1 MKNYQRTLILEERN
15 SEQKMEWKF
24 VHIHFSKIQIFH
36 SIVCILLTITS
47 FWMHKNHISTKAQME
62 LALKFVYKT
71 GLLLQKVPN
80 LSASSIRVCCIK
92 CKLKALFPKKKKKTL
107 YLQNLGNSVL
117 NQNPHQ
123 NSEIFRWQTA
133 LTLLW
138 SSNSYRNSKQTGT
151 NKNGHLKF
159 R

>member
-71 GLLLQKVPN
+71 GLLLQKVPK

-92 CKLKALFPKKKKKTL
+92 CKLKALFPKKKK
-107 YLQNLGNSVL
+107 NSL
-117 NQNPHQ
+117 
-123 NSEIFRWQTA
+123 
-133 LTLLW
+133 LT
-138 SSNSYRNSKQTGT
+138 
-151 NKNGHLKF
+151 KF
-159 R
+159 RKFCIKSKSPPKFRNFQMTNCTHSPMK